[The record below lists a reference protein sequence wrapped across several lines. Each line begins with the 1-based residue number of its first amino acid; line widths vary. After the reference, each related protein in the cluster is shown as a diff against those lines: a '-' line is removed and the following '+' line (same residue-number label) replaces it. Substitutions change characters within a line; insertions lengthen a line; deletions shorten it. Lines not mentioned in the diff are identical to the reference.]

1 MRELLLKSYY
11 NRPFICSSCG
21 GNLIFKGV
29 GEYHCELCDGIEYDD
44 YGKVRKYL
52 EVHNGAN
59 ISQIEEATG
68 VSRKAIQQMVKE
80 ERFDVTQN
88 SRISLY
94 CERCHKQI
102 HTGRFCS
109 KCELE
114 YHREM
119 EEKNRSIRNIKMEG
133 FGMEKESKDN
143 KGAKRFE
150 RHHDNL

>member
-1 MRELLLKSYY
+1 MRELVLKNYY

-29 GEYHCELCDGIEYDD
+29 GEYHCELCGEIEYDD

-68 VSRKAIQQMVKE
+68 VSRKEIQQMVKE

-94 CERCHKQI
+94 CERCRKQI
-102 HTGRFCS
+102 RTGRFCS

-119 EEKNRSIRNIKMEG
+119 EERNRSVRNIKMEG
-133 FGMEKESKDN
+133 VGMGKESKDH

-150 RHHDNL
+150 RH